1 LNAPTTEA
9 EPLGRGRALLLPV
22 AFAVVL
28 AAIGFALRSS
38 PVIGRSI
45 LGAAVFLTIWAVA
58 LGLSARAS
66 GRTFTLAVIPR
77 KPHYVQL
84 STQAAIYLYWG
95 WYVPLIRGFAVLI
108 LAQLVFAYGFSALLA
123 WSRREHFELGFGPF
137 PIIFSI
143 NLFLL
148 FKPDWFYWQFGMIA
162 LGYLAKEFIR
172 WEKNGRS
179 THIFNPSSFPLAIF
193 SIGLIATNAT
203 DTTFGVDIATRLFDP
218 PNIHAFLFAVSIPVQ
233 ILFGVATMTV
243 ASVVTVYAFGV
254 AFFAITGTY
263 FFYEAYIPIAVF
275 LGMHLLQTD
284 PSTSPRTETGRVVY
298 GMMYGLGV
306 VVLVVV
312 LRALEAPSFYDKL
325 LPVLILNMMIQM
337 VDRWVTSGPLRK
349 LDLSAV
355 APQTTGIRRN
365 LAIVGIWIAIFAGIY
380 GAGGFRDD
388 HPGQWIPFWQ
398 TACSE
403 GSDRG
408 CIYLASFQQDIC
420 IQGSGWACNE
430 LAVLLVQRNS
440 GDGEALGAL
449 QAGCELGFDPA
460 CENGLRLSSGNRT
473 LTSAVPTLDDL
484 PLVIR
489 GAKGPVTERDPD
501 RLFARAC
508 EIGFEGTCQ
517 TASFASN

>member
-1 LNAPTTEA
+1 MNAPITEA

-38 PVIGRSI
+38 PVIGRSTI
-45 LGAAVFLTIWAVA
+45 GAAAFLAIWAVA

-162 LGYLAKEFIR
+162 LGYLTKEFIR

-337 VDRWVTSGPLRK
+337 VDR
-349 LDLSAV
+349 
-355 APQTTGIRRN
+355 
-365 LAIVGIWIAIFAGIY
+365 
-380 GAGGFRDD
+380 
-388 HPGQWIPFWQ
+388 
-398 TACSE
+398 
-403 GSDRG
+403 
-408 CIYLASFQQDIC
+408 
-420 IQGSGWACNE
+420 
-430 LAVLLVQRNS
+430 
-440 GDGEALGAL
+440 
-449 QAGCELGFDPA
+449 
-460 CENGLRLSSGNRT
+460 
-473 LTSAVPTLDDL
+473 
-484 PLVIR
+484 
-489 GAKGPVTERDPD
+489 
-501 RLFARAC
+501 
-508 EIGFEGTCQ
+508 
-517 TASFASN
+517 